1 MEFFAHCFDLQI
13 FKEGIVDQFSVV
25 SDGVLGKRICT
36 TPLQYSL
43 MSIRKPV
50 YCL

>member
-25 SDGVLGKRICT
+25 SDGVLGKRMHYTIT
-36 TPLQYSL
+36 
-43 MSIRKPV
+43 V
-50 YCL
+50 FFDVN